1 MSVGP
6 IVDYIST
13 GSGGADVVSVRSF
26 YVASGSVAVG
36 DFVAFSQPA
45 SGGSTLSYV
54 KAATISA
61 TGPYCVGVALQAGT
75 YASGSLIQVQVGGPC
90 SANVSASIASAP
102 VLIGPSA
109 TAGRAAGTFVASG
122 SADLYPVGLALDA
135 GSNSA
140 LTPVFLFN
148 SAGL

>member
-6 IVDYIST
+6 IVEYIST
-13 GSGGADVVSVRSF
+13 GSGGADQVSIRSF

-36 DFVAFSQPA
+36 DFVAFSSPA

-54 KAATISA
+54 KAATISG

-75 YASGSLIQVQVGGPC
+75 YASGSLIQVQVAGPC
-90 SANVSASIASAP
+90 DANVSASIASAP
-102 VLIGPSA
+102 VLLGPSA
-109 TAGRAAGTFVASG
+109 TAGRAAGVFVASG
-122 SADLYPVGLALDA
+122 SADLLPVGLALDT
-135 GSNSA
+135 GSDSA